1 MKTVPS
7 RRKSSRLQGLT
18 FAGVVALGLVFSGGM
33 LLPRP
38 AQALACANCS
48 TWVADLLKLPKE
60 IAGWAADKAAWLQ
73 QARDMQQMISDI
85 QNMQLS
91 LGLQNGQEMEEIPNP
106 KEFLVKE
113 RCGEPGGGGTGGG
126 GGGGG
131 FVGGIIGSLTGIN
144 LKGKV
149 FEEQYKICA
158 RKQWLENE
166 KYNVGVRYLK
176 RSMQQMDS
184 DYRNLLTKFAS
195 AKNVGNSNK
204 VNQDANAVLIKNQAQ
219 QQNHEQLIAA
229 YDAAIASLDGQ
240 KGALSRAAMRGNT
253 TLISTMASTAAAY
266 TALCSG
272 GRCKD

>member
-1 MKTVPS
+1 MNTIPS
-7 RRKSSRLQGLT
+7 RRKTARLQGLT

-60 IAGWAADKAAWLQ
+60 IAAWASDKAAWLQ

-91 LGLQNGQEMEEIPNP
+91 LGLQNGQQLEEIEKP

-126 GGGGG
+126 SGG
-131 FVGGIIGSLTGIN
+131 FVSGIMGSLTGIN

-149 FEEQYKICA
+149 FEEQWKICA

-166 KYNVGVRYLK
+166 KYNAGVRYLK
-176 RSMQQMDS
+176 RSMQEMNS
-184 DYRNLLTKFAS
+184 DYRSLLTKFAS

-253 TLISTMASTAAAY
+253 GPVSTVASAAAAY